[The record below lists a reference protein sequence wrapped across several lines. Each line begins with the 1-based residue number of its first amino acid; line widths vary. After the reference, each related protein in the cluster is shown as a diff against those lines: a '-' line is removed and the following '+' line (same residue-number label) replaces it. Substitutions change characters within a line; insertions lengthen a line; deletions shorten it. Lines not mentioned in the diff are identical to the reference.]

1 MDFFGTPKLVIK
13 KADVFSVLHNK
24 NIVVKYRFDEKYTL
38 VKPLGL
44 SLTVFIFYLLA
55 IFFSRISLSFTQS
68 SSSQVAKV
76 KEL

>member
-13 KADVFSVLHNK
+13 KADVFTALHNK
-24 NIVVKYRFDEKYTL
+24 NIVVRYRFDEKYTL

-44 SLTVFIFYLLA
+44 SLTLFVFYLVAIFY
-55 IFFSRISLSFTQS
+55 SRISLSFTQT

>member
-1 MDFFGTPKLVIK
+1 LDFFGTPKLVIK